1 MTRALKKVNCDAL
14 LDLPPCAARV
24 GYRSYPAVVG
34 GQGMQLKTATLSA
47 VQPPS
52 DHIHGLLKSL
62 VKSLNV
68 LPDETNPVHAS
79 NELPPTLQ
87 KVVASATGLGHRW
100 AAWRDAGPHVW
111 LYVGQLSRLLSHR
124 KGSPVLQVKHYR
136 ETGLV
141 DTCNWV
147 IDRHARWLR
156 WEE

>member
-1 MTRALKKVNCDAL
+1 
-14 LDLPPCAARV
+14 
-24 GYRSYPAVVG
+24 
-34 GQGMQLKTATLSA
+34 MQLKTATVRA
-47 VQPPS
+47 ARPAR
-52 DHIHGLLKSL
+52 DHIQGLLRSL

-68 LPDETNPVHAS
+68 LPDETNAVQAS
-79 NELPPTLQ
+79 EELPSSLQ
-87 KVVASATGLGHRW
+87 KVVTAATGLGHRW

-147 IDRHARWLR
+147 VDRNAKWCR